1 MNNVGQRIK
10 ELRKMLGLSQRE
22 FAERIGKSLNAI
34 QKWESG
40 DRIPSE
46 PALKLIA
53 KEFGVSEE
61 WLKTGE
67 GEMFQPG
74 IIPTKE
80 GIAHA
85 YTATFRP
92 EEHNY
97 IQIPYYDI
105 YASAGEGIEAL
116 ETEPKPI
123 KIDMGFARIFLGVSS
138 NKGLFM
144 IQAYGDSMY
153 PSIKPGDYL
162 VGRFWEFEPF
172 LLEGSVYVFRIE
184 NELFVKRFKRDR
196 KGNKLI
202 FKSDN
207 PEYNDIEITEDQ
219 QAEIKIIGRILV
231 NLSKL

>member
-1 MNNVGQRIK
+1 MENIGQRIK
-10 ELRKMLGLSQRE
+10 QLRKMLGLSQRE
-22 FAERIGKSLNAI
+22 FAEKIGKSLNAV

-53 KEFGVSEE
+53 KEFNVNEE

-67 GEMFQPG
+67 GEMFAGVPQLQ
-74 IIPTKE
+74 TSMHFQKSFKE
-80 GIAHA
+80 
-85 YTATFRP
+85 YF
-92 EEHNY
+92 
-97 IQIPYYDI
+97 QVSFYDI
-105 YASAGEGIEAL
+105 YASAGNGVEAIES
-116 ETEPKPI
+116 EPKPI
-123 KIDMGFARIFLGVSS
+123 QIDRLFAQAILGISS
-138 NKGLFM
+138 GNGLFM

-153 PSIKPGDYL
+153 PTIKPGDYL
-162 VGRFWEFEPF
+162 IGKFYEYENF
-172 LLEGSVYVFRIE
+172 LLEGSIYVFRIG
-184 NELFVKRFKRDR
+184 NELFVKRFKKDR